1 MAAARKRILRKDIR
15 QPDRFMVLMGRALDL
30 FRAYRTQLIGAAVTV
45 VAVAVVVAGWQYY
58 RAYQRDLAFQEYNQG
73 LREYQA
79 GRYDAA
85 LDAFRTLKD
94 RGQAPYDTL
103 ADLYIANSYI
113 ALDQPGKAVET
124 LGGNVSGD
132 GDGFL
137 TQVALVTLG
146 LAQEMEGACEDAVQ
160 SLSRAL
166 DHQGPMRQ
174 EAMLGKA
181 RCNTRLGKTQ
191 DAVAGYKAYLKEFPE
206 DETVGIA
213 LRLQRLEAGSGTPSE
228 KAATP

>member
-1 MAAARKRILRKDIR
+1 
-15 QPDRFMVLMGRALDL
+15 MVLMGRALDL

-79 GRYDAA
+79 GRYDVA

-132 GDGFL
+132 ADGFL

>member
-1 MAAARKRILRKDIR
+1 
-15 QPDRFMVLMGRALDL
+15 MVLMGRALDL

-113 ALDQPGKAVET
+113 ALDQPGKAVEM

-132 GDGFL
+132 ADGFL

>member
-1 MAAARKRILRKDIR
+1 
-15 QPDRFMVLMGRALDL
+15 MVLMGRALDL

-103 ADLYIANSYI
+103 ANLYIANSYI

-132 GDGFL
+132 AEGFL

-206 DETVGIA
+206 GETVGIA
-213 LRLQRLEAGSGTPSE
+213 LRLQRLEAVSGTPSE

>member
-79 GRYDAA
+79 GRYDVA

-132 GDGFL
+132 ADGFL

>member
-1 MAAARKRILRKDIR
+1 
-15 QPDRFMVLMGRALDL
+15 MVLMGRALDL
-30 FRAYRTQLIGAAVTV
+30 FRAYRTQLIGAAVTGG
-45 VAVAVVVAGWQYY
+45 AVAVVVAGWQYY

-113 ALDQPGKAVET
+113 ALDQPGKAVEM

-132 GDGFL
+132 ADGFL

>member
-1 MAAARKRILRKDIR
+1 
-15 QPDRFMVLMGRALDL
+15 MVLMGRALDL
-30 FRAYRTQLIGAAVTV
+30 FRAYRTQLIGAAATV
-45 VAVAVVVAGWQYY
+45 VAVAVVVVGWQYY
-58 RAYQRDLAFQEYNQG
+58 RGYQRDLAFQEYNQG

-79 GRYDAA
+79 GRYDSA
-85 LDAFRTLKD
+85 LDSFRNLKD

-103 ADLYIANSYI
+103 ANLYIANSYI
-113 ALDQPGKAVET
+113 ALDQPGMAVET
-124 LGGNVSGD
+124 LGGAVSGD
-132 GDGFL
+132 ADGFL
-137 TQVALVTLG
+137 TQVGLVTLG

-166 DHQGPMRQ
+166 DHQGPLRQ

-206 DETVGIA
+206 DETVEIA
-213 LRLQRLEAGSGTPSE
+213 LRLQRLEAVSGNSPE
-228 KAATP
+228 KATTP